1 MIQEHLHEDRV
12 RTELLALPVMSA
24 VTGKTGRIAMNGDM
38 IGRGHHEAER
48 VIQTEIKKDT
58 SRLVETEAEVD
69 RLISEHLRIEMLSSK
84 DFPSIGHRKT
94 LAAPFLPSCGSSN
107 PTHFHPKCYLS
118 MS

>member
-48 VIQTEIKKDT
+48 VIQTEIEKDT
-58 SRLVETEAEVD
+58 SRLVETKAEVD
-69 RLISEHLRIEMLSSK
+69 RLISEHLQIEMLSSK

-94 LAAPFLPSCGSSN
+94 LAAPFLPSCGSST
-107 PTHFHPKCYLS
+107 PT
-118 MS
+118 